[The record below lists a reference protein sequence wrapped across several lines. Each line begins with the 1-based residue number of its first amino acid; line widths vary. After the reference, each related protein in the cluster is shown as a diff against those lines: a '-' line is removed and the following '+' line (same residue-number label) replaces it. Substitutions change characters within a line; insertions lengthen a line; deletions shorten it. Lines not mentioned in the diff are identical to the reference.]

1 MTRTRIIHRVVRS
14 LAGLAATVLAITA
27 GAPAAFAYPIPPH
40 GGPTGPVRTPPTVH
54 AVVVGGMPGW
64 QITVIAAG
72 AAILAAILAVA
83 IDRVHAA
90 HRQFT
95 PRGV

>member
-1 MTRTRIIHRVVRS
+1 MTRTHIIRRMARF
-14 LAGLAATVLAITA
+14 LAGLAATVVAITA

-40 GGPTGPVRTPPTVH
+40 GGPTGPVQAPAQVH
-54 AVVVGGMPGW
+54 TIIEGGMPGW

-95 PRGV
+95 TPGA

>member
-1 MTRTRIIHRVVRS
+1 MTRIHIIRRVARS
-14 LAGLAATVLAITA
+14 LAGLAATVVAITA

-40 GGPTGPVRTPPTVH
+40 GGPTGPVRTPPQAHTI
-54 AVVVGGMPGW
+54 VVGGMPGW
-64 QITVIAAG
+64 QITVIAVG

-95 PRGV
+95 TPGA